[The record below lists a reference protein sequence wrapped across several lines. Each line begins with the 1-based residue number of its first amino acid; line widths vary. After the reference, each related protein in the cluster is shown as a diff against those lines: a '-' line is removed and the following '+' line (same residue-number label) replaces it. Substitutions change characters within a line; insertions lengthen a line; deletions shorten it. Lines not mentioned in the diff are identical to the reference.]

1 MVRSTIMWE
10 EEVQFLHT
18 STVSKNFPLME
29 AYYLYIINIL
39 KIYLLDCIFFLFLK
53 LIQIPTHI
61 FYVGNM
67 YILSI
72 RKLLKWH
79 LNPTF
84 NCFFFI
90 TNYVKLILEQNSFF
104 FTKTKML
111 INVQRYVFIKKLIHN
126 GQIIDYLVT
135 EWLRIRKFQLIK
147 IYIVWYM
154 QIQIENSLSV

>member
-10 EEVQFLHT
+10 EKVQFLHT
-18 STVSKNFPLME
+18 SRVSKNFPLME
-29 AYYLYIINIL
+29 AYYLYMINIL

-90 TNYVKLILEQNSFF
+90 TNYVKLILEHNSMFSPKQRCLSMF
-104 FTKTKML
+104 RGMFSLKNLSIMVKLL
-111 INVQRYVFIKKLIHN
+111 II
-126 GQIIDYLVT
+126 
-135 EWLRIRKFQLIK
+135 
-147 IYIVWYM
+147 
-154 QIQIENSLSV
+154 

>member
-10 EEVQFLHT
+10 EKVQFLHT
-18 STVSKNFPLME
+18 SRVSKNFPLME

-90 TNYVKLILEQNSFF
+90 TNYVKLILEQNSMFSPKQRCLSMF
-104 FTKTKML
+104 RGMFSLKNLSIMVKLL
-111 INVQRYVFIKKLIHN
+111 II
-126 GQIIDYLVT
+126 
-135 EWLRIRKFQLIK
+135 
-147 IYIVWYM
+147 
-154 QIQIENSLSV
+154 